1 MKLVATNL
9 LAMKLGMMRLLPR
22 TLLVLSEKVMVTFLN
37 NQSFKLF
44 LELKRLRMILL
55 ELILRTEWQKIVHQT
70 FLYLSFMPD
79 QQMVRTWSVKTT

>member
-55 ELILRTEWQKIVHQT
+55 ELILRTS
-70 FLYLSFMPD
+70 LLPA
-79 QQMVRTWSVKTT
+79 

>member
-37 NQSFKLF
+37 NQAFKLF
-44 LELKRLRMILL
+44 LELKRLRMMLL
-55 ELILRTEWQKIVHQT
+55 ELILRTS
-70 FLYLSFMPD
+70 LPLA
-79 QQMVRTWSVKTT
+79 